1 MNSIKYQCNS
11 IEDTVRLGRSIGS
24 KLEGGE
30 VLELI
35 SDLGGGKTTFT
46 RGLADG
52 FGSSDP
58 VSSPSFTISY
68 VYGRSDGKKMYH
80 FDFYRLEDAGIVG
93 NELLEVENDDSVVT
107 VVEWGDIVHDILP
120 KDRVVVHIKNTDETK
135 RELVFK
141 FTDKYK
147 RLFA

>member
-1 MNSIKYQCNS
+1 MNSITYHSNS
-11 IEDTVRLGRSIGS
+11 IEDTLRLGRSIGER
-24 KLEGGE
+24 LRGGE

-52 FGSSDP
+52 FGSTDP

-68 VYGRSDGKKMYH
+68 VYSRSDGKKMYH

-93 NELLEVENDDSVVT
+93 NELSEVENDDSVVT

-120 KDRVVVHIKNTDETK
+120 RHRIVVRIKNIDDSR
-135 RELVFK
+135 RELIFK
-141 FTDKYK
+141 FANRYS
-147 RLFA
+147 RLFT

>member
-1 MNSIKYQCNS
+1 MNSITYHSNS
-11 IEDTVRLGRSIGS
+11 IEDTLRLGRSIGER
-24 KLEGGE
+24 LRGGE

-52 FGSSDP
+52 FGSTDP

-68 VYGRSDGKKMYH
+68 VYSRSDGKKMYH

-93 NELLEVENDDSVVT
+93 NELSEVENDESVVT

-120 KDRVVVHIKNTDETK
+120 RDRIVVRIKNIDDSR
-135 RELVFK
+135 RELIFK
-141 FTDKYK
+141 FANRYS
-147 RLFA
+147 RLFT